1 MVVSESPVCVSKTM
15 TGRSGLSTSIQQPPQ
30 NKHESYAIL
39 AFKSM
44 SQSVTGTISA
54 LVVDDEQLAREELSF
69 LLKDFPEVEILQTA
83 TNGLEAVKLIERLEP
98 DLVFLDVQMPGLDGL
113 GVIGKVRESGA
124 TLPHFILTTAFDQ
137 YAVEAFRLEA
147 LDYLLKPIEK
157 ERLAETVARAKR
169 IIEDKQQ
176 AQEKAADAAASAP
189 TVAVKGTVQRTKLLV
204 RANNKNLIV
213 DAQDLIYATI
223 DDGMIT
229 VVTALFEGQSNYR
242 TIEELQSNLD
252 PNLFWRVHRSFLVNI
267 NKIKEV
273 IPWFKSSFQ
282 LKMDDKKQT
291 EIPVSRIQTRRLRAL
306 LKI

>member
-1 MVVSESPVCVSKTM
+1 
-15 TGRSGLSTSIQQPPQ
+15 
-30 NKHESYAIL
+30 
-39 AFKSM
+39 M
-44 SQSVTGTISA
+44 SQSVTGAISA

-69 LLKDFPEVEILQTA
+69 LLKDFPEIEILQSA

-98 DLVFLDVQMPGLDGL
+98 DVVFLDVQMPGLDGL
-113 GVIGKVRESGA
+113 GVIAKVRENGGN
-124 TLPHFILTTAFDQ
+124 LPHFILTTAFDQ

-157 ERLAETVARAKR
+157 ERLAETVTRARR

-176 AQEKAADAAASAP
+176 AQDKAAEVASATAPIAAAKTSI
-189 TVAVKGTVQRTKLLV
+189 QRSKLLV
-204 RANNKNLIV
+204 RSNNKNLMV

-229 VVTALFEGQSNYR
+229 VVTAHFEGQSNYR

-291 EIPVSRIQTRRLRAL
+291 EIPVSRMQTRRLREL